1 MDHVIRIHQ
10 TGGADVLQYETQ
22 EIPQPKPGE
31 VLLRQTAVGLNF
43 IDVYFRTGVYPAPQ
57 LPFIPGLEG
66 AGIVESL
73 GAGVTGLSLGDR
85 VGYAAQPLGAYAQA
99 RVIPAERVVRLPNEI
114 DDRVAAA
121 MMLKGMTAQYLLRS
135 TVQLKSGDTILFHAA
150 AGGVGSIMCQ
160 WANSIGA
167 TVIGTVGTDDKIKL
181 AESNGCK
188 HVINYSKAKFSSE
201 VRALTNGKG
210 VSVVYD
216 SVGLS
221 TYKESLSSL
230 ENFGVLVTF
239 GNASGPIPGIAP
251 LELMQL
257 GSLSVC
263 RPTLMNY
270 TSVPELREKASSDLF
285 SLVLQGN
292 IKIEIGQTF
301 PLSKTADAHAAIEN
315 RKTTGSTVLIP

>member
-1 MDHVIRIHQ
+1 MTKVICIHE
-10 TGGADVLQYETQ
+10 TGGPEVLSWEDRTLENPAEGQVRIKHTAIGLNMIDCYQRSGLYPIDLPMILGSEATGVVQ
-22 EIPQPKPGE
+22 EIGPG
-31 VLLRQTAVGLNF
+31 VKNLS
-43 IDVYFRTGVYPAPQ
+43 TGQ
-57 LPFIPGLEG
+57 R
-66 AGIVESL
+66 
-73 GAGVTGLSLGDR
+73 VTYSGR
-85 VGYAAQPLGAYAQA
+85 GAYSE
-99 RVIPAERVVRLPNEI
+99 ERNIDAKELITLPNGIE
-114 DDRVAAA
+114 DQTAAA
-121 MMLKGMTAQYLLRS
+121 MMLKGMTVHMLMTKCYVVKA
-135 TVQLKSGDTILFHAA
+135 GDTILVHAA

-257 GSLSVC
+257 GSLSVS

-285 SLVLQGN
+285 SLVLQGS

-301 PLSKTADAHAAIEN
+301 PLSKTADAHAAIES